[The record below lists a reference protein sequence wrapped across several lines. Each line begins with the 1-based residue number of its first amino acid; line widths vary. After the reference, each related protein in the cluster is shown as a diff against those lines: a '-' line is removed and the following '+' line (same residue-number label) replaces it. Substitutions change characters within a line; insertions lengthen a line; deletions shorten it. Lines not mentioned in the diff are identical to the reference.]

1 MIEAGMNEPSAG
13 ARAADLLVQL
23 VEIPSVTGSEGALL
37 HFLEDRF
44 AADGWIVDPAE
55 VSPGRRNLFIHRG
68 RPRVVFTT
76 HADTVPPFFPPR
88 RDDAWLYGRGA
99 CDAKASLA
107 AQAVALDELAAD
119 TREIGL
125 LVLVGEERGSDGA
138 LAAARTPP
146 APAPEYLIG
155 GEPTGNEFVAGCKG
169 CLRVSIE
176 TRGVAGH
183 SSSATGE
190 SAVPPLLD
198 VLSEIRRM
206 RFAEDPRFGATTLNI
221 GVLEAGTAPNVIAD
235 RGHAE
240 VLFRTGSPVEAVLSR
255 LEAICA
261 DRAALSVAYRSDPVS
276 FRVPAGRAAR
286 VVSFACDL
294 PLLFGWG
301 QPILVGPGSIA
312 DAHAADEKVRLE
324 EVERAVDVYVEL
336 ARRLL
341 AAGEESL
348 SRLRSD

>member
-1 MIEAGMNEPSAG
+1 MIEAGMNEPPAG

-23 VEIPSVTGSEGALL
+23 VDIPSVTGSEGALL
-37 HFLEDRF
+37 HFLEDLV
-44 AADGWIVDPAE
+44 AASGWRVEPTE
-55 VSPGRRNLFIHRG
+55 VSPGRRNLFVHRG

-88 RDDAWLYGRGA
+88 RDGGWLYGRGA

-107 AQAVALDELAAD
+107 AQAIALDELAAE
-119 TREIGL
+119 TRDVGL

-155 GEPTGNEFVAGCKG
+155 GEPTENEFVAGCKG
-169 CLRVSIE
+169 CLRVAIE
-176 TRGVAGH
+176 TRGTAGH
-183 SSSATGE
+183 SSSETAR
-190 SAVPPLLD
+190 SAVDPLLD
-198 VLSEIRRM
+198 VLVEIRKLRVP
-206 RFAEDPRFGATTLNI
+206 EDPRFGTTTCNV
-221 GVLEAGTAPNVIAD
+221 GVIEAGTAPNVIAD
-235 RGHAE
+235 RGRAE
-240 VLFRTGSPVEAVLSR
+240 ILFRTGGPVEAVLSR

-294 PLLFGWG
+294 PLLSGWG

-312 DAHAADEKVRLE
+312 DAHAADEKVRFD

-341 AAGEESL
+341 EAGEESL
-348 SRLRSD
+348 SPMRSD